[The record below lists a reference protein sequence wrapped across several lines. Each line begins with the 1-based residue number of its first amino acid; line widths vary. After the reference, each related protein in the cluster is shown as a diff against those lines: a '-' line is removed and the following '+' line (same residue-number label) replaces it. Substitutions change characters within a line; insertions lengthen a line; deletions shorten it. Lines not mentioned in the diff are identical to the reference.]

1 MQVVIDRINCVS
13 CGTCWETCPDLFEQ
27 DAGDSFS
34 RITEKYRTDGD
45 IARATPPE
53 SLEGC
58 AQDAAELCPVQIIG
72 ITGD

>member
-27 DAGDSFS
+27 DANDSFS
-34 RITEKYRTDGD
+34 RIIEKYRMDGD
-45 IARATPPE
+45 IAKGTPPE

-58 AQDAAELCPVQIIG
+58 ARDAADLCPVQIIE
-72 ITGD
+72 IT